1 MRPSSRGERVA
12 KVLLTMLVLGFAVI
26 WIYPFI
32 LTVFTSLK
40 TADDVLNDPFNFPPT
55 ISFDAFGVVWNE
67 LNFGQLLKNSLIYG
81 AFGSFFAITLSTF
94 PSYAFSRFHITGG
107 RVLFTMLLTTLM
119 LPQQTVII
127 PLYTELD
134 HLGLLNTQI
143 GLIIVHTVYGIPFS
157 MLLLT
162 GFMTN
167 LPVELES
174 AARVDGCGDMAVL
187 FRIIL
192 PLSLP
197 AMAVAFT
204 LNFIAIWKEF
214 IFALSFLNSDSVLP
228 ITTGILK
235 FTVSQYFSTFN
246 QPAAAVVASLL
257 PILVLFVVAHRW
269 IMQGIYV
276 GAVKG

>member
-1 MRPSSRGERVA
+1 MRPSSVGQRVT
-12 KVLLTMLVLGFAVI
+12 KIVVTLLVLGFALI

-40 TADDVLNDPFNFPPT
+40 TPDDVLNDPFNFPPT
-55 ISFDAFGVVWNE
+55 ISFDAYGVVWND
-67 LNFGQLLKNSLIYG
+67 LNFGQLLKNSLLYG
-81 AFGSFFAITLSTF
+81 IAGSFFAIAFSAF
-94 PSYAFSRFHITGG
+94 PSYAFSRFHIISG
-107 RVLFTMLLTTLM
+107 RALFTMLLTTLM

-134 HLGLLNTQI
+134 RFGLLNTQI

-162 GFMTN
+162 GFMAN
-167 LPVELES
+167 LPAELES
-174 AARVDGCGDMAVL
+174 AARVDGCGDVGVL
-187 FRIIL
+187 FRVIL

-204 LNFIAIWKEF
+204 LNFIGIWKEF

-246 QPAAAVVASLL
+246 QPAAAVIASLL

>member
-1 MRPSSRGERVA
+1 MRRSSPLQRLMKIA
-12 KVLLTMLVLGFAVI
+12 LTVLVLGLAAI

-40 TADDVLNDPFNFPPT
+40 TPDDVLNDPFNFPPHRT
-55 ISFDAFGVVWNE
+55 RDAYSTVWTE
-67 LNFGQLLKNSLIYG
+67 LNFGQLLKNSLLYAILG
-81 AFGSFFAITLSTF
+81 SLFALAFAAF
-94 PSYAFSRFHITGG
+94 PSYAFSRFRILGG
-107 RVLFTMLLTTLM
+107 RTLFTILLTTLM

-134 HLGLLNTQI
+134 HFRLLNTQA
-143 GLIIVHTVYGIPFS
+143 GLILIHTVYGIPFT

-162 GFMTN
+162 GFMAN
-167 LPVELES
+167 MPRELES
-174 AARVDGCGDMAVL
+174 AARVDGCGDVGVL
-187 FRIIL
+187 LRVML
-192 PLSLP
+192 PLSVP
-197 AMAVAFT
+197 ALAVALT
-204 LNFIAIWKEF
+204 LNFIGIWKEF

-246 QPAAAVVASLL
+246 QPAAAVIASLL
-257 PILVLFVVAHRW
+257 PILVLFVFAHRW

>member
-1 MRPSSRGERVA
+1 MRRSSRLQRLTKIILTA
-12 KVLLTMLVLGFAVI
+12 LLLGLAVI

-40 TADDVLNDPFNFPPT
+40 TPDDVLNDPFNFPPHLT
-55 ISFDAFGVVWNE
+55 LDAYSTVWNE
-67 LNFGQLLKNSLIYG
+67 LNFGQLLKNSLLYG
-81 AFGSFFAITLSTF
+81 ILGSLFALAFAAF
-94 PSYAFSRFHITGG
+94 PSYAFSRFHIVGG
-107 RVLFTMLLTTLM
+107 RTLFTILLTTLM

-134 HLGLLNTQI
+134 HLSLLNTQP
-143 GLIIVHTVYGIPFS
+143 GLIIVHTVYGIPFT

-162 GFMTN
+162 GFMAN
-167 LPVELES
+167 LPRELES
-174 AARVDGCGDMAVL
+174 AARVDGCGDVGVL
-187 FRIIL
+187 CRIML
-192 PLSLP
+192 PLSVP

-204 LNFIAIWKEF
+204 LNFIGIWKEF
-214 IFALSFLNSDSVLP
+214 IFALSFLNSDSLLP

-246 QPAAAVVASLL
+246 LPAAAVIASLL
-257 PILVLFVVAHRW
+257 PILVLFVFAHRW

-276 GAVKG
+276 GAIKG

>member
-1 MRPSSRGERVA
+1 VA
-12 KVLLTMLVLGFAVI
+12 KLFLTMLVLGFAIV

-40 TADDVLNDPFNFPPT
+40 TPDDVLNDPFNFPPT
-55 ISFDAFGVVWNE
+55 ISFSAYGVVWND
-67 LNFGQLLKNSLIYG
+67 LNFGQLLKNSLLYG
-81 AFGSFFAITLSTF
+81 ILGSFFALALAAV

-107 RVLFTMLLTTLM
+107 RILFTMLLTTLM

-127 PLYTELD
+127 PLYAELD
-134 HLGLLNTQI
+134 HFGLLNTQA
-143 GLIIVHTVYGIPFS
+143 GLIIMHTVYGIPFS

-162 GFMTN
+162 GFMAN
-167 LPVELES
+167 LPAEVES
-174 AARVDGCGDMAVL
+174 AARMDGCGDVGVL
-187 FRIIL
+187 FRIML

-204 LNFIAIWKEF
+204 LNFIGIWKEF

-246 QPAAAVVASLL
+246 QPAAAVIASLL
-257 PILVLFVVAHRW
+257 PVLVLFVVAHRW

-276 GAVKG
+276 GAIKG